1 MDKASVEKAIIS
13 LIKETQELNPASI
26 DRIPFP
32 TALEFHRYVAAN
44 RPVVIQ
50 LPTKHNLYGDE
61 DDDDDD
67 NDDINSRSKNVK
79 QQRQQWQWPAFD
91 KWDNAYL
98 ASKLGDKAITVAC
111 TPDGWADAVKDG
123 EFFVMPYERKMTFSD
138 FLKGMN
144 VDGPIVAGDESGS
157 SSTTSTTTPARARA
171 RAGTEAEKEVQYIQL
186 QNGNLTTE
194 YEELM
199 QDVPEEVEFASE
211 ALGRVPDAV
220 NFWYGD
226 SRSTTSLHK
235 DHYENIYAVI
245 TGKKIFTLIPPTEQF
260 CLHEKKYT
268 AATYVENNDNTP
280 EHLSTTSSSLKLQ
293 PLDPVTRTK
302 WIELN
307 PAHYL
312 GHHGELGPRQ
322 QASSAST
329 TTTAPPRTPSA
340 ADRTRFLDKY
350 PRFKHCRPFRVVLNP
365 GELLYLPAMWY
376 HQVEQV
382 GDLKED
388 KCIAV
393 NWWYDMDYAGDR
405 FAQAGF
411 MTRMLRLLDND
422 GAEEEEEEEE
432 FSYSDSDSS

>member
-1 MDKASVEKAIIS
+1 MDNASVEKAIIS

-26 DRIPFP
+26 ERIPVP

-61 DDDDDD
+61 DSDEDSDTPTNTKD
-67 NDDINSRSKNVK
+67 
-79 QQRQQWQWPAFD
+79 QQWQWPAFD

-98 ASKLGDKAITVAC
+98 ARKLGDKPITVAC

-123 EFFVMPYERKMTFSD
+123 EFFAMPCERKMTFAE
-138 FLKGMN
+138 FLKNMN
-144 VDGPIVAGDESGS
+144 VGALDGSDLHNRPV
-157 SSTTSTTTPARARA
+157 PATKGT
-171 RAGTEAEKEVQYIQL
+171 GTEREVQYIQL

-226 SRSTTSLHK
+226 ARSTTSLHK

-245 TGKKIFTLIPPTEQF
+245 TGKKIFTLIPPTEQY

-268 AATYVENNDNTP
+268 AAIYVENDTLDSSSSP
-280 EHLSTTSSSLKLQ
+280 SSPSSSSSLKLE
-293 PLDPVTRTK
+293 PLDPPTRTK

-307 PAHYL
+307 PADYL
-312 GHHGELGPRQ
+312 GHHGELGPHHHSK
-322 QASSAST
+322 SS
-329 TTTAPPRTPSA
+329 TAPTQPSA
-340 ADRTRFLDKY
+340 ADRAEFLHRF

-376 HQVEQV
+376 HQVEQA

-405 FAQAGF
+405 FAHAGF

-422 GAEEEEEEEE
+422 DEADDEDEVGL
-432 FSYSDSDSS
+432 FQPCKP

>member
-1 MDKASVEKAIIS
+1 
-13 LIKETQELNPASI
+13 LNPATI
-26 DRIPFP
+26 ERIPVP

-44 RPVVIQ
+44 RPVIVQ

-61 DDDDDD
+61 EEEEEATEEEK
-67 NDDINSRSKNVK
+67 SGAATK
-79 QQRQQWQWPAFD
+79 QQQWQWPAFD
-91 KWDNAYL
+91 KWDNDYL
-98 ASKLGDKAITVAC
+98 TSKLGDKQITVAC

-123 EFFVMPYERKMTFSD
+123 EFFVMPCERKMTFTE
-138 FLKGMN
+138 FLKGMS
-144 VDGPIVAGDESGS
+144 VGQKQQQSDHEP
-157 SSTTSTTTPARARA
+157 
-171 RAGTEAEKEVQYIQL
+171 TEGMSEKVVQYIQL

-199 QDVPEEVEFASE
+199 QDVPDEIEFASE

-226 SRSTTSLHK
+226 ARSTTSLHK

-268 AATYVENNDNTP
+268 AAVYVDNDNVSSP
-280 EHLSTTSSSLKLQ
+280 SSSSSLSLQ
-293 PLDPVTRTK
+293 PLDPPTRTK

-307 PAHYL
+307 PADYL
-312 GHHGELGPRQ
+312 GHHGEVSPY
-322 QASSAST
+322 SADGRT
-329 TTTAPPRTPSA
+329 TDNAPKHPTPT
-340 ADRTRFLDKY
+340 DRATFLERY

-405 FAQAGF
+405 FAQTGF
-411 MTRMLRLLDND
+411 MTKLLRLLDEDDADDDDVD
-422 GAEEEEEEEE
+422 GD
-432 FSYSDSDSS
+432 SLLSDIDSDNSSQDEET